1 MKFQID
7 NIFYQRA
14 NKWFYLLFK
23 WIFIILLAVQK
34 AKNAHYATQVKYWG
48 PVGHLFQIKKRHYLK
63 DSYYLYFL
71 VIFLLF
77 LCFRF
82 DPKKGFYCQTMSNN
96 KSKCLG
102 RSKGRKYPPMDQKSM
117 AVLQQFYSKHNVAL
131 SHLLEKYKY
140 RIPNWL
146 EQELSSSR

>member
-1 MKFQID
+1 MKYQID

-63 DSYYLYFL
+63 DSFL
-71 VIFLLF
+71 NAVIIYIFL
-77 LCFRF
+77 
-82 DPKKGFYCQTMSNN
+82 GM
-96 KSKCLG
+96 
-102 RSKGRKYPPMDQKSM
+102 
-117 AVLQQFYSKHNVAL
+117 
-131 SHLLEKYKY
+131 
-140 RIPNWL
+140 
-146 EQELSSSR
+146 